1 MWNAYPES
9 GIDLWDQN
17 VINGEYVIAYEINPW
32 LDHKLQSLLPQVGL
46 QNLMRNGSQLVN
58 HIPGNMAHNFSINSL
73 GHGENSKGD
82 MHQV

>member
-58 HIPGNMAHNFSINSL
+58 HIPGNMAHNVTKFSLPIL
-73 GHGENSKGD
+73 
-82 MHQV
+82 